1 MDFCTLVDHNTKLIG
16 LKEVFSGIYCTYVT
30 LAGQLKPVTEQ
41 VGIVDKLEVFLSQQ
55 SVDKVYCAEPGVEP
69 PPLAYIT
76 AFPRLSLVLDGVH
89 PMTLSRSH
97 RAKEIELRKGQA
109 LFVPSNVWNK
119 PAWTGGG
126 EVLTFLFG
134 KKQLGISLTAHTG
147 SGTEPRAMDKLSLS
161 RPLDK
166 LTSNLIEALTAL
178 PLASDREKLN
188 CSVVE
193 SLLHAILLY
202 IEQGEQK
209 TLHKAQGTFESI
221 CLYIQEN
228 AHNLLT
234 REMVAEHF
242 ELSPSHVSRLFRSE
256 GSMRFSEYVNLVRIN
271 RAKVILTGGRATVK
285 EVAAGCGYT
294 DAAYFCRVFHRFTRM
309 TPTEYRL
316 SKRGHH

>member
-1 MDFCTLVDHNTKLIG
+1 M
-16 LKEVFSGIYCTYVT
+16 
-30 LAGQLKPVTEQ
+30 AEQ
-41 VGIVDKLEVFLSQQ
+41 VGILAKLEVFLAQQ
-55 SVDKVYCAEPGVEP
+55 SVEKVYCAQPGVEP
-69 PPLAYIT
+69 PPLAYLT
-76 AFPRLSLVLDGVH
+76 AFPRLSLVLEGVH
-89 PMTLSRSH
+89 PMSLSKPR
-97 RAKEIELRKGQA
+97 RAKEIELRKAQA

-119 PAWTGGG
+119 PAWTGAG
-126 EVLTFLFG
+126 EVMTFLFG

-147 SGTEPRAMDKLSLS
+147 SGTEPQAMDKLSLS

-166 LTSNLIEALTAL
+166 LTTNLVDALTAL
-178 PLASDREKLN
+178 PQAPDREKLN

-202 IEQGEQK
+202 IEQGEQR
-209 TLHKAQGTFESI
+209 TLHKAHGTFESI

-228 AHNLLT
+228 AQNPLT

-242 ELSPSHVSRLFRSE
+242 DLSPSHVSRLFRSE

-316 SKRGHH
+316 SRLGA